1 MDSLLNHRLN
11 FPVNNSGDEIKT
23 LENSFRLMKSELSL
37 RFRQLDYIR
46 MTNHQLLNKHP
57 VDETLKLL
65 VEYIANCLPIEPKGL
80 ALYYFQSARQ
90 PFPSN
95 YYEYGESLD
104 ISHINVSHGDK
115 NGTIDHA
122 ENTYLWFIRTLK
134 VENNNISYIIITLD
148 RASLGANLNHL
159 SIVLFLLY

>member
-1 MDSLLNHRLN
+1 
-11 FPVNNSGDEIKT
+11 
-23 LENSFRLMKSELSL
+23 
-37 RFRQLDYIR
+37 

-80 ALYYFQSARQ
+80 AFSYYFQSARQ
-90 PFPSN
+90 PFPSH

-104 ISHINVSHGDK
+104 ISHVKVSHGNK

-122 ENTYLWFIRTLK
+122 ENTYLWFIRTLNE
-134 VENNNISYIIITLD
+134 VENNNTSSYIIITLD
-148 RASLGANLNHL
+148 RASLGAK
-159 SIVLFLLY
+159 S